1 METKIKATVY
11 AAKLRVKL
19 AELKT
24 AREKALADYKIAF
37 TAWKKDLAAWVTKN
51 SKARIDAITQTE
63 VKSVARGRWNSNPCF
78 RMEAFFTG
86 CPAAPEYPDDKQIRD
101 ITALLHHLG
110 ITGKEEVRL
119 STADVVKYLGDG
131 GKSED

>member
-11 AAKLRVKL
+11 AAKLRAKL
-19 AELKT
+19 AALKKE
-24 AREKALADYKIAF
+24 REKLLADYK
-37 TAWKKDLAAWVTKN
+37 TGLVAWKKDLAAWILKN
-51 SKARIDAITQTE
+51 AKARVDTITSTE
-63 VKSVARGRWNSNPCF
+63 VKEARRNDWNGRTSFN
-78 RMEAFFTG
+78 EHAFFAG
-86 CPAAPEYPDDKQIRD
+86 SPSAPTYPDDKQIRD

-131 GKSED
+131 GKFDE